1 MRGVIRGRRR
11 AATVAAA
18 AVGILALA
26 PAPAAQADTT
36 QYRGAFRCADGRPLA
51 GARVELWQQ
60 HVRWLPKVPPNIVLR
75 NAARADANGAWS
87 FRISGDETNWFL
99 RLVLVGQDA
108 EVHDFPWPWNWYAE
122 TLRSQN
128 DQPVRDYG
136 TQLVSGYQCGVWN
149 GFSDAGRE
157 FREQTGRTPPQ
168 GVTTVLAGAIT
179 AGVPVT
185 MYNAVWWPSGY
196 PVYKSSG
203 SSTAKH
209 EFAHVFRHL
218 FDGGFA
224 HFLFDSTYYW
234 YLRNHS
240 ATSCKKTNSGFAF
253 NEGWAEFWAGEING
267 LCPDAATGLV
277 ERNVAAMLKN
287 VQDSCR
293 LTRGRMVQVL
303 IDHDDIHSIDEYT
316 RALNCTPPKPKRLGK
331 RRPPK
336 PIGALLAERRVLFR
350 AGRRF
355 VASLGRSVVRLRRDA
370 AAATRLARRPPSCP
384 KRPCAAE
391 LEVRLRPVLASG
403 RLAQALALRRRFAF
417 LADRAAITRL
427 AALSLGNQGRRLEAA
442 RKAVVGEVAGIVV
455 RTLGRARDLARRLRA
470 DRASL
475 DILARARAAA
485 ARRSAAVLAGMAPI
499 VLPVVRRV
507 GPTPGSPEPP
517 PPPPDSEPKP
527 DLVVDRVYAASEE
540 SWMWVVDV
548 RNAGYGAAP
557 ASQTGLTRFG
567 ADEALIDTPALAPG
581 ESATV
586 KTACP
591 YGSIAEAT
599 ARADAAGA
607 VDESDEGN
615 NDGASQPPQGVGGR
629 CRYP

>member
-1 MRGVIRGRRR
+1 MAGV
-11 AATVAAA
+11 
-18 AVGILALA
+18 LALA
-26 PAPAAQADTT
+26 GAPAALADTT
-36 QYRGAFRCADGRPLA
+36 QYRGAFKCADGRPLA

-60 HVRWLPKVPPNIVLR
+60 HVRWLPKIPPNIVMR
-75 NAARADANGAWS
+75 NAARANADGAWS

-128 DQPVRDYG
+128 DRPVRDYG

-157 FREQTGRTPPQ
+157 FREQVGRNPPQ

-224 HFLFDSTYYW
+224 HFLFDSTYFW
-234 YLRNHS
+234 YLRSHS
-240 ATSCKKTNSGFAF
+240 STSCKGTNSGFAF
-253 NEGWAEFWAGEING
+253 NEGWAEFWAGEVNP
-267 LCPDAATGLV
+267 LCPNATTGLV

-287 VQDSCR
+287 LQDSCK

-316 RALNCTPPKPKRLGK
+316 RALSCTPPKVKRLRK
-331 RRPPK
+331 ARPPK
-336 PIGALLAERRVLFR
+336 PIGALLAERRLVFR

-355 VASLGRSVVRLRRDA
+355 VAALGKPVKRLRRELTA
-370 AAATRLARRPPSCP
+370 AGRLARHPPRCP
-384 KRPCAAE
+384 RRPCAAE
-391 LEVRLRPVLASG
+391 LEVRLRPVLLSG
-403 RLAQALALRRRFAF
+403 ELAEAIALKRRFSF
-417 LADRAAITRL
+417 LADAAAVGRFMSVSF
-427 AALSLGNQGRRLEAA
+427 ARQVRRLEAD
-442 RKAVVGEVAGIVV
+442 RKAAVREVARIGA
-455 RTLGRARDLARRLRA
+455 RTLGRARVTARRLGA
-470 DRASL
+470 DRQSL
-475 DILARARAAA
+475 DILARAQRAV
-485 ARRSAAVLAGMAPI
+485 ARRDPSALSGIAPI
-499 VLPVVRRV
+499 PPVGLHVV
-507 GPTPGSPEPP
+507 GPTPASMLEPSPPLPPGST
-517 PPPPDSEPKP
+517 SRP
-527 DLVVDRVYAASEE
+527 DLVIDRVYTTIDPSLEWNVE
-540 SWMWVVDV
+540 V
-548 RNAGYGAAP
+548 RNAGDAAAP
-557 ASQTGLTRFG
+557 ATSTGLSRAG
-567 ADEALIDTPALAPG
+567 GEEILIDTPGLAPG
-581 ESATV
+581 ESDTV
-586 KTACP
+586 KAECQF
-591 YGSIAEAT
+591 GSIATAT
-599 ARADAAGA
+599 ARADAAGV
-607 VDESDEGN
+607 VDESDEDN
-615 NDGASQPPQGVGGR
+615 NSRDSDPDQGIGGR